1 MPLSLGVSGLDHSTE
16 WMWRDDSERDFVED
30 WALVGWTD
38 VGPEGWEKGRNEKEW
53 DKWGSWEGVGGVG
66 GREGRMQT
74 ACSGISTMNVDK

>member
-38 VGPEGWEKGRNEKEW
+38 VGTEGWGEGWEKGGDGKEW
-53 DKWGSWEGVGGVG
+53 DKGGVG
-66 GREGRMQT
+66 KGWEEWEERGEDANCM
-74 ACSGISTMNVDK
+74 